1 MTLFRRRGKDRI
13 RVQLPPYA
21 AGLLA
26 NLAAQLIE
34 LLSDGEPSGDTVDPL
49 EELVG
54 LDGPREVP
62 EDPALRRLLPDGVRD
77 DEEAAAEFRRFT
89 ERSLRQ
95 AKVVDATAVLVAVK
109 EAAQGLSEGSGEGS
123 EDGEDLEFELG
134 PDEVR
139 SWMRCLTDMRLT
151 LAERLGVEADDD
163 ERWEGLPADD
173 PQVAVHDIYQWLGYL
188 LESLLDESTR

>member
-26 NLAAQLIE
+26 NLAAQLVE
-34 LLSDGEPSGDTVDPL
+34 LLSDGEPSGDSVDPL

-77 DEEAAAEFRRFT
+77 DAESAAEFRRFT

-95 AKVVDATAVLVAVK
+95 AKIADATAVLTAVK
-109 EAAQGLSEGSGEGS
+109 GAAEELPETAAEGVGQV
-123 EDGEDLEFELG
+123 EDLEFELG

-151 LAERLGVEADDD
+151 LAERLGVEGDDD
-163 ERWEGLPADD
+163 ERWEALPDDD
-173 PQVAVHDIYQWLGYL
+173 PQAAVHDIYQWLGYL
-188 LESLLDESTR
+188 LESLLDASTR